1 MDLKLDSIKVVR
13 DKTIIDNLSLEIASN
28 EFCVIV
34 GPSGCG
40 KSTLLETISGLISP
54 NNGTI
59 QFNGDDITSKE
70 PKDREIGY
78 VFQDYALYPNMTVF
92 ENIEF
97 GLKINKVKKTERKQ
111 LVSDMINKMELN
123 EYTNKYSSNLSG
135 GQKQR
140 VAIARALI
148 LKPKVLLLDEPL
160 SSLDANLRNQMR
172 SYIKHVH
179 NENNLTS
186 IFVTH
191 DQSEALSLADKLV
204 VMNDGVIQQV
214 GTPREV
220 YHSPTNL
227 FVLSFFNSDSLN
239 IVSKEQAKNEFEI
252 NSNDNV
258 YIRANDISV
267 IPGNDWQ
274 VVDIQMQG
282 VNQMLTLKKNDIT
295 LTVIDDSKHTYN
307 INDKLDVKIEK
318 CFSY

>member
-13 DKTIIDNLSLEIASN
+13 GKNTIDNLSLEICSN

-34 GPSGCG
+34 GPSRCE
-40 KSTLLETISGLISP
+40 KSTLLETISGLINP

-59 QFNGDDITSKE
+59 QFNGDDITNKE
-70 PKDREIGY
+70 PKDCEIGY
-78 VFQDYALYPNMTVF
+78 VFQDYALYPNMIVF

-97 GLKINKVKKTERKQ
+97 GLKINKVKKVDRKQ
-111 LVSDMINKMELN
+111 LVNDMINKMELN
-123 EYTNKYSSNLSG
+123 EHTNKCPSNLSG

-148 LKPKVLLLDEPL
+148 LKSKVLLLDEPL
-160 SSLDANLRNQMR
+160 SSLDANLRNQIR

-214 GTPREV
+214 GTPREI
-220 YHSPTNL
+220 YHEPENL

-239 IVSKEQAKNEFEI
+239 KVSKERAYNEFAI
-252 NSNDNV
+252 NSRDNV
-258 YIRANDISV
+258 YIRVNDISV
-267 IPGNDWQ
+267 IPGKNWQ
-274 VVDIQMQG
+274 VADIQMQG
-282 VNQMLTLKKNDIT
+282 VNQMLTIKKDNIT
-295 LTVIDDSKHTYN
+295 LTVIDDSKHT
-307 INDKLDVKIEK
+307 I
-318 CFSY
+318 